1 MEKPK
6 LLNPLTLAFMGDSVY
21 EVLVRQRV
29 IEEMGSMSP
38 KKLHT
43 LTVERVKASYQ
54 AEGYEKIKDML
65 SEEETEIYKR
75 GRNSSS
81 VTVPKS
87 ASIKEYRGATGIEA
101 LFGFLYL
108 EGNSERMKE
117 LFEVIWKDKA
127 EE

>member
-1 MEKPK
+1 MEKAK

-38 KKLHT
+38 KKLHN

-54 AEGYEKIKDML
+54 AAGYEKIKDML

-87 ASIKEYRGATGIEA
+87 ASIGEYRGATGLEA
-101 LFGFLYL
+101 LFGYLYL
-108 EGNSERMKE
+108 CKSFDRLKE
-117 LFEVIWKDKA
+117 LFEVIWRN
-127 EE
+127 

>member
-6 LLNPLTLAFMGDSVY
+6 LLNPLTLAFIGDSVY
-21 EVLVRQRV
+21 EVLVRKRV

-38 KKLHT
+38 KKLHI
-43 LTVERVKASYQ
+43 LTVERVNATYQ
-54 AEGYEKIKDML
+54 CGGYEKIKDIL
-65 SEEETEIYKR
+65 TEEETEIFKR

-87 ASIKEYRGATGIEA
+87 AGIKEYRAATGLEA

-108 EGNSERMKE
+108 EGRFERIEE
-117 LFEVIWKDKA
+117 LFEVIWQQA
-127 EE
+127 

>member
-1 MEKPK
+1 MEKAK

-29 IEEMGSMSP
+29 IEEMGSLSP
-38 KKLHT
+38 KKLHS
-43 LTVERVKASYQ
+43 LTVARVKASFQ
-54 AEGYEKIKDML
+54 AKGYERIKDVL
-65 SEEETEIYKR
+65 TEEENEIYKR

-87 ASIKEYRGATGIEA
+87 ASIKEYRGATGVEA

-108 EGNSERMKE
+108 NKSYDRIEE
-117 LFEVIWKDKA
+117 LFDLIWRD
-127 EE
+127 